1 MTSFTD
7 AAASP
12 PIAPFRIH
20 YVDAPRDFSGIPLAE
35 KPGRPVVAALATI
48 STLIALAIVVV
59 VLALIASS

>member
-1 MTSFTD
+1 MTTFTD

-35 KPGRPVVAALATI
+35 RPRRPVVAALATV
-48 STLIALAIVVV
+48 STLVALAIVVV
-59 VLALIASS
+59 AIALVISS